1 MKGPWMSVPW
11 CLAIA
16 VAATLT
22 ACGTSGGDPVAGSSS
37 AATSQPTLSLPS
49 TTDMQLEGEWHQQ
62 FTCEAQVKTFQQSL
76 SELTLA
82 QRKSLAKVAGNTD
95 TSVSTLVEEFTR
107 EFAWGPNAKAATQ
120 LTPEALC
127 QGAPDRERTMRL
139 GAGTLVVND
148 WDQPWGPAVL
158 EIVDDHTFTVNDGFE
173 NFGSSEAS
181 PTDTFTFVIDGDKLT
196 LTQVGLNDA
205 WAGTFLVEAPWFR
218 TT

>member
-1 MKGPWMSVPW
+1 MACDRGWLVT
-11 CLAIA
+11 
-16 VAATLT
+16 TLT
-22 ACGTSGGDPVAGSSS
+22 ACGASGGDPATQGSSS
-37 AATSQPTLSLPS
+37 ASSQPTVSSSMSSS
-49 TTDMQLEGEWHQQ
+49 TAGQLEGEWHQQ
-62 FTCEAQVKTFQQSL
+62 FTCEAQVETFQQSL
-76 SELTLA
+76 SELTMA

-107 EFAWGPNAKAATQ
+107 DFAWGPNSKTATK

-148 WDQPWGPAVL
+148 WDQPWGAAVL

-173 NFGSSEAS
+173 NFGSSEES
-181 PTDTFTFVIDGDKLT
+181 PTDTFSFTIDGDKLT

-218 TT
+218 AT